1 MRVIVLTCTSP
12 LKSSAAH
19 GSSRQP
25 AAACRS
31 LPQSAT
37 ACHSLPQPA
46 AACHSLYSL
55 LQPAAACRSLATR
68 CRNPSLGCEI
78 TSYPSVF
85 TNFDAIFCDISFFG
99 AIFCD
104 IPSDSANIFRG
115 APPFPQKKQAKNVQ
129 KGLRIPQIPQPA
141 AASTACRSQ
150 AIVRLLSPTL
160 RGVTISQLIFGF
172 LGVIF
177 DGESVPLRA

>member
-1 MRVIVLTCTSP
+1 MRVTVLTCTSP
-12 LKSSAAH
+12 LQSSAAH

-31 LPQSAT
+31 LPQPAT
-37 ACHSLPQPA
+37 ASTACCSLPQPA
-46 AACHSLYSL
+46 AVWPQDAVTPLWVVKSLPIRVFSQISTRYF
-55 LQPAAACRSLATR
+55 ATFR
-68 CRNPSLGCEI
+68 FLGRYFE
-78 TSYPSVF
+78 
-85 TNFDAIFCDISFFG
+85 
-99 AIFCD
+99 
-104 IPSDSANIFRG
+104 IFRPT
-115 APPFPQKKQAKNVQ
+115 APTFSGERRHFHKKKQAKNVQ

-177 DGESVPLRA
+177 DGESVPVRA

>member
-1 MRVIVLTCTSP
+1 MRVTVLTCNSP
-12 LKSSAAH
+12 LHSSTAH

-31 LPQSAT
+31 LPQSAI

-141 AASTACRSQ
+141 AASTACRTLPQ
-150 AIVRLLSPTL
+150 RAIVRL
-160 RGVTISQLIFGF
+160 
-172 LGVIF
+172 
-177 DGESVPLRA
+177 